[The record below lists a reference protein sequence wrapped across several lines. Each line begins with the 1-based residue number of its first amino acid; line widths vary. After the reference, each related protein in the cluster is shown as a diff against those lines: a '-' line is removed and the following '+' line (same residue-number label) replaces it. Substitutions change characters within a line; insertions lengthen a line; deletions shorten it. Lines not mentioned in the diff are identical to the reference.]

1 MNPMITTGIS
11 SENVARVV
19 SALIHEAEGTEV
31 DNVQHM
37 AELLERDI
45 NSADPGRYESPLT
58 FLLPL
63 AISPTTGSRSSITH
77 YINSIVDA
85 GHPLTVSLHSLA
97 TKILFEDCDTEPR
110 AVGVEY
116 MVGQGLYSADGRYN
130 ASQQGEIRTVRAK
143 KEVIVSGGTFN
154 TPQILQLSGIGPRK
168 DLEKLGIQ
176 VLVDLPAVVS
186 LSQTRMFVTIGQR
199 LKRYLGQLYARQ
211 LRGIYARTGR
221 SPLDEQHKFLL
232 H

>member
-1 MNPMITTGIS
+1 
-11 SENVARVV
+11 
-19 SALIHEAEGTEV
+19 
-31 DNVQHM
+31 
-37 AELLERDI
+37 
-45 NSADPGRYESPLT
+45 
-58 FLLPL
+58 
-63 AISPTTGSRSSITH
+63 
-77 YINSIVDA
+77 
-85 GHPLTVSLHSLA
+85 
-97 TKILFEDCDTEPR
+97 
-110 AVGVEY
+110 